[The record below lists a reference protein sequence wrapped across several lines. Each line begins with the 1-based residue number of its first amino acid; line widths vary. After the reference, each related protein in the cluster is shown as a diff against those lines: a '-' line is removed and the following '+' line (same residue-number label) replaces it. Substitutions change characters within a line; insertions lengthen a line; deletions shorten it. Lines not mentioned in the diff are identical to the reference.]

1 MNFLTLDKDV
11 NYAVVVMY
19 FILFCCLFLLAN
31 SRWLIFVLL
40 FCCPFLFYCVLL
52 CFNSISPKTTKIHTI
67 PSFFTTNTNTQFL
80 YIHDF
85 FGFFFFFYFYLGRRL
100 FSWLGT
106 LFFLLVSFACAFFLI
121 LQKFLLS
128 IASNSIYNF
137 FNIFFWIT
145 LAYLLIFF
153 QKTLYFINNFIYIQ
167 IYLHLF

>member
-1 MNFLTLDKDV
+1 MLLLLC
-11 NYAVVVMY
+11 
-19 FILFCCLFLLAN
+19 ILFYFVICFYWQIRVDLFLSCCFVALF
-31 SRWLIFVLL
+31 SFIVYFCVLILFPQKQQKFIQFPPFSQQTQTHNFYIYTIFLDFFFSFLLL
-40 FCCPFLFYCVLL
+40 FRAEAVFLAGD
-52 CFNSISPKTTKIHTI
+52 T
-67 PSFFTTNTNTQFL
+67 FF
-80 YIHDF
+80 
-85 FGFFFFFYFYLGRRL
+85 
-100 FSWLGT
+100 
-106 LFFLLVSFACAFFLI
+106 LVSFACAFFLI

>member
-1 MNFLTLDKDV
+1 MLLLLC
-11 NYAVVVMY
+11 
-19 FILFCCLFLLAN
+19 ILFYFGVCFYWQIRVDLFLSCCFVALFSFIVYFCVLILFPQKQQKFIQFPPFSQQTQTHKFYIYTIFFLDFFLFLL
-31 SRWLIFVLL
+31 L
-40 FCCPFLFYCVLL
+40 FRAEAVFLAGD
-52 CFNSISPKTTKIHTI
+52 T
-67 PSFFTTNTNTQFL
+67 FF
-80 YIHDF
+80 
-85 FGFFFFFYFYLGRRL
+85 
-100 FSWLGT
+100 
-106 LFFLLVSFACAFFLI
+106 LVSFACAFFLI

>member
-19 FILFCCLFLLAN
+19 FILFCCLFLFAN

-85 FGFFFFFYFYLGRRL
+85 FWIFFL
-100 FSWLGT
+100 FLLLFRAEAVFLAGDT
-106 LFFLLVSFACAFFLI
+106 FFLLVSFACAFFFI
-121 LQKFLLS
+121 FSKIS
-128 IASNSIYNF
+128 SIYCIKF
-137 FNIFFWIT
+137 
-145 LAYLLIFF
+145 YL
-153 QKTLYFINNFIYIQ
+153 
-167 IYLHLF
+167 

>member
-1 MNFLTLDKDV
+1 MQTELNKKWMNFLTLDKDV

-106 LFFLLVSFACAFFLI
+106 LFFLLVSFACAFFFI
-121 LQKFLLS
+121 FSKIS
-128 IASNSIYNF
+128 SIYCIKF
-137 FNIFFWIT
+137 
-145 LAYLLIFF
+145 YL
-153 QKTLYFINNFIYIQ
+153 
-167 IYLHLF
+167 